1 MNDEPPWEFLPFE
14 PQRFFGVTWDFDP
27 HDLRRR
33 YAALVRRYKP
43 DKFPEEFQK
52 IRAAYESLA
61 PRSGGA
67 SAPNGIGLP
76 VPRQPA
82 PDNAQPE
89 FADESPAPL
98 TKHGRHSP
106 DEESSKPANWRT
118 IVSDEPTL
126 RRCFE
131 SLAGEKSK
139 RPNDYLSLAA
149 MSDVLDDAH
158 PNRFDDWLLAGLSAY
173 PSDQG
178 LLSLWRDRLARG
190 TSVAELPE
198 LLRRTAG
205 ILADDRFI
213 QATAPAW
220 RRLLLAVPFQ
230 QFASDWGECLSNRAV
245 LAVSGRAPL
254 IVTLLRPA
262 AWRADEGWLDDAVRE
277 FDNGALNYSQSND
290 LDLVDLVRRYRDD
303 RKRFLDGAEVRARL
317 DAAIEEYLTLEP
329 PASDR
334 AVFDCLAWIDGH
346 PDAVIAGFPA
356 PGVSIESAARLWH
369 AICADVLLRGGA
381 FWMTSSE
388 EEARRMRRDFILA
401 LWQSSRRRLCGFNP
415 WMSAKGI
422 QAAWTGSRK
431 LRIWL
436 VYASIYLVVMLGLFV
451 SIPLSPVSGYGTA
464 FGLLIGM
471 IAIAGRLGSA
481 LSLLNSTMFARLLQ
495 RPVIEFVV
503 RRWSDWGLISHIA
516 HDLRDATV
524 LEAPRDR
531 PPYDLHKAKIDPAC
545 LIAAMKL
552 LTEDPAVRIC
562 AEATRLRSLCDED
575 EASSIARRLEFRF
588 HEYAASRDDFLRGG
602 ELCQRLDAL
611 AAARWTKEVEEFD
624 HDYIEFLD
632 WAAGHWSELV
642 AGLPLGHEC
651 SRAFLNYWHRLLDD
665 VSTRRQPVY
674 RPPPDQPLE
683 DRLKTWIRARNA
695 QGAKMRPDGSTRV
708 HAAVTVAWLVWAC
721 FLAPSL
727 LFLLATSLLFLLAA
741 FHSPALDFAP
751 LTTTIIAGGGAAAMA
766 GLTTLFRKGM
776 RAANRLWRI
785 HYVARWRG
793 ELRDFVSD
801 NHDPYLE
808 IVRALAHCDPFHVR
822 IYFVRAKHL
831 EIVRTLAHSDPGDAW
846 RQSARVAEV
855 MFYDVALAVHA
866 AARRFFPISD

>member
-52 IRAAYESLA
+52 IRAAYESLT

-67 SAPNGIGLP
+67 SEPNGIVLP
-76 VPRQPA
+76 TPRQPA
-82 PDNAQPE
+82 PDNGQPE
-89 FADESPAPL
+89 FANESPAPL
-98 TKHGRHSP
+98 TEHGQHSP
-106 DEESSKPANWRT
+106 DEKSSKPANWRT
-118 IVSDEPTL
+118 IVSDEPAL
-126 RRCFE
+126 RRWFE
-131 SLAGEKSK
+131 SLVGKKSK

-178 LLSLWRDRLARG
+178 LLSLWRDHLARG

-198 LLRRTAG
+198 LLRRTAD
-205 ILADDRFI
+205 ILANDRFI
-213 QATAPAW
+213 QATALAW
-220 RRLLLAVPFQ
+220 RRLLLAVPFP
-230 QFASDWGECLSNRAV
+230 QFARDWGECLSNWAV

-254 IVTLLRPA
+254 IATLLRPA
-262 AWRADEGWLDDAVRE
+262 AWRADEGWLDDATRE
-277 FDNGALNYSQSND
+277 FDKGALDYSQSND
-290 LDLVDLVRRYRDD
+290 LDLVDLARRYRAD

-317 DAAIEEYLTLEP
+317 DAAIEGYLSLEP

-369 AICADVLLRGGA
+369 VICADMLFRKGVY
-381 FWMTSSE
+381 WMTSSE
-388 EEARRMRRDFILA
+388 EEARRMRRDLTLS

-415 WMSAKGI
+415 WMSTKGI
-422 QAAWTGSRK
+422 QAVWTGSRP
-431 LRIWL
+431 LRVWL
-436 VYASIYLVVMLGLFV
+436 AFSTVVVVVMFVTLDLVGKRFVTASVAAVAACIVLFGLGVGLLSTFV
-451 SIPLSPVSGYGTA
+451 SLY
-464 FGLLIGM
+464 
-471 IAIAGRLGSA
+471 
-481 LSLLNSTMFARLLQ
+481 STMFARLLQ

-503 RRWSDWGLISHIA
+503 RRWWDWSLISHVA
-516 HDLRDATV
+516 HDLRDATL

-545 LIAAMKL
+545 LHAAMKL
-552 LTEDPAVRIC
+552 LTEDPAVQIC

-575 EASSIARRLEFRF
+575 EAASIARRLEFRF
-588 HEYAASRDDFLRGG
+588 REYAASRDDFLRGG

-611 AAARWTKEVEEFD
+611 AAARWTKDVEEFD
-624 HDYIEFLD
+624 HDYLEFLD
-632 WAAGHWSELV
+632 WAAGHWSELI

-683 DRLKTWIRARNA
+683 DRLRTWIRARNA
-695 QGAKMRPDGSTRV
+695 QGAKMRPDESTRA
-708 HAAVTVAWLVWAC
+708 HAAVSVAWLAWAC

-727 LFLLATSLLFLLAA
+727 LFFLLAA
-741 FHSPALDFAP
+741 LYPPAPDFAP
-751 LTTTIIAGGGAAAMA
+751 LTTTIIAVGGAAAMA
-766 GLTTLFRKGM
+766 GLTTLFRKGV
-776 RAANRLWRI
+776 RAANRLWRV
-785 HYVARWRG
+785 HYAAQWRG

-808 IVRALAHCDPFHVR
+808 IVRALAHCEPSQVCVF
-822 IYFVRAKHL
+822 FVRSKHL
-831 EIVRTLAHSDPGDAW
+831 EIVRTLAVANSDPGDAW